1 MGLQASLQVKQ
12 LIFRLL
18 QRDPKK
24 RLGCLEGANEVKN
37 HSFFKGINW
46 ALIRCTVT
54 SQLSDLY
61 LGQKKQFLFDLRKKK
76 TNMFLSLFR
85 YLQTPP
91 ELETPIFPG
100 EAENGENV
108 VDPELED
115 LQTSVF

>member
-37 HSFFKGINW
+37 HPYFKGINW

-54 SQLSDLY
+54 SQ
-61 LGQKKQFLFDLRKKK
+61 
-76 TNMFLSLFR
+76 SLFTCERRKYIYIYIYFVSEFISICRLLRSLKLR
-85 YLQTPP
+85 Y
-91 ELETPIFPG
+91 FPAKLRRKRKSWILNWKICKQMFF
-100 EAENGENV
+100 EI
-108 VDPELED
+108 
-115 LQTSVF
+115 